1 VRNFEIIGEA
11 AKQIPIQTKEKY
23 PQLPWRMMAGM
34 RDKLIHAYFGVNNTV
49 LWKAAKDD
57 VLPLRPKF
65 EDLLQKLDESLDTK

>member
-1 VRNFEIIGEA
+1 
-11 AKQIPIQTKEKY
+11 
-23 PQLPWRMMAGM
+23 M